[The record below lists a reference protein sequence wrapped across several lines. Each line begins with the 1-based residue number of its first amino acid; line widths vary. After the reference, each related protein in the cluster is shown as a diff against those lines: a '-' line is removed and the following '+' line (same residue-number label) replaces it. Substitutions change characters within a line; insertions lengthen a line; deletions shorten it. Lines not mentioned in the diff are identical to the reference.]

1 MITKEQF
8 KLFLGRY
15 MFRRKANEEWI
26 SKVEA
31 AFGSAWEAIYEHDYH
46 GLFVDMLAELMGDTE
61 EWIPYFI
68 YEKDGEWFDV
78 YFTDNE
84 GTDQEECRIVHIDS
98 YDKLFDLI
106 TGVYD

>member
-15 MFRRKANEEWI
+15 MFQRKANEEWI

-31 AFGSAWEAIYEHDYH
+31 AFGNAWEAIYEHDYQK
-46 GLFVDMLAELMGDTE
+46 LFVDMLVELMGDTN
-61 EWIPYFI
+61 EWIPYFL

-84 GTDQEECRIVHIDS
+84 GTDQEECRIVQIDS

-106 TGVYD
+106 AGVYD